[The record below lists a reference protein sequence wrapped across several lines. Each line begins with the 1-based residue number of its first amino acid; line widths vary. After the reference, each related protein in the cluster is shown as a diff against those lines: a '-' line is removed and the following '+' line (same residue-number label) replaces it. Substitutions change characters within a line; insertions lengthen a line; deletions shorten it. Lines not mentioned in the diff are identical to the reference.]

1 MMNLKTKITCP
12 SLSTFW
18 SYFIIIFLLGVTFIF
33 IIYALIFWSFT
44 SLWDSLRN
52 DNGQADLDALND
64 KSQLL
69 REKLDHRESF

>member
-18 SYFIIIFLLGVTFIF
+18 SYFVIIFLLGITFIF
-33 IIYALIFWSFT
+33 IIYALIFWNFS

-52 DNGQADLDALND
+52 DNGQTGLDTLNE